1 MAYVYRH
8 IRKDKNQP
16 FYIGIGSDSN
26 YKRANESGN
35 RRNKI
40 WNDIVSKSDYVV
52 DIIFDEITWEE
63 ACEKEKEF
71 IALYG
76 RIDIT
81 TGTLCNMTDGGD
93 GVYGHRHTDES
104 KSKIAKSLT
113 GSKRKPLSNELKAKI
128 SKAVKGFKHTD
139 EVRRIISECYKG
151 DKNPSAKLVLN
162 METGIYYECGK
173 YAAQAHGINVGTFRC
188 MLSGNDRNR
197 TQCKYV

>member
-16 FYIGIGSDSN
+16 FYIGIGSDRKF
-26 YKRANESGN
+26 KRANQSGN

-52 DIIFDEITWEE
+52 DIIFEEITWEE

-76 RIDIT
+76 RIDIA

-93 GVYGHRHTDES
+93 GAKGAIRTDEFKKNIS
-104 KSKIAKSLT
+104 NIKKGKKISEETRYRMCEAQSKISSRGVVDTTT
-113 GSKRKPLSNELKAKI
+113 GVFYK
-128 SKAVKGFKHTD
+128 T
-139 EVRRIISECYKG
+139 ISEASFSY
-151 DKNPSAKLVLN
+151 NIPFSSLSYMLN
-162 METGIYYECGK
+162 GK
-173 YAAQAHGINVGTFRC
+173 YKNKTNLI
-188 MLSGNDRNR
+188 LI
-197 TQCKYV
+197 